1 MHLSSFKP
9 DNDKMKNIKL
19 SDKIENKEIVSDL
32 KIDHVNQIKNVIQ
45 EKKIKHEKLLGLILA
60 CISPENYELNKE
72 ELKKIGVPFGFKVNG
87 FITTK
92 PNSGYTESYKKS
104 KSGNPNEFL
113 GQRKDLTPEKI
124 KKLAKI
130 FKEDGATI
138 LGGCCE
144 IKPSHIKEI
153 ASLK

>member
-1 MHLSSFKP
+1 MCT
-9 DNDKMKNIKL
+9 
-19 SDKIENKEIVSDL
+19 
-32 KIDHVNQIKNVIQ
+32 
-45 EKKIKHEKLLGLILA
+45 LA
-60 CISPENYELNKE
+60 AS
-72 ELKKIGVPFGFKVNG
+72 
-87 FITTK
+87 TTK
-92 PNSGYTESYKKS
+92 PNLGYTENYKKS

-124 KKLAKI
+124 KELAKI